1 MLFTGISKTFST
13 EQEQQYAAN
22 GAFWDELA
30 TIYGREQLQGLGYHW
45 TAKSI
50 EYVIGLKQGEIP
62 GANCTVTLPDQHWQY
77 ATGRTEQLGMLYA
90 RIYQKGALL
99 YEIETFDDSGN
110 CCIAY
115 YR

>member
-13 EQEQQYAAN
+13 EQEQQYAAI

-30 TIYGREQLQGLGYHW
+30 AIYGREQLRGLGYHW

-62 GANCTVTLPDQHWQY
+62 GANCTVALPDHHWQY
-77 ATGRTEQLGMLYA
+77 ATGRTEQLDMLYA

-99 YEIETFDDSGN
+99 YEIETFDDSGS